1 MIFRMVL
8 VRLGI
13 AVPLVVVAT
22 FVVFSLSVFLP
33 GDAALTLAGE
43 GASPERVEEVRRT
56 MRLDDPLIERYG
68 AWLSDAV
75 RGDFGTSLFSKAPV
89 TQELTEK
96 WPVSASLLG
105 LSVVFAFLIGLPAGI
120 LAAVRRGTG
129 LDRGATLAATVGM
142 SIPPFVLGIF
152 LVIVFGVWLQVL
164 PVGGYTKFSESPW
177 DWFRSLL
184 LPAVALSGVMAA
196 TLARQLRGS
205 LSDVLDEEYIRTA
218 RAKGLK
224 GSAVVMR
231 HGLRMAAG
239 PVASVMAIAIG
250 RLVGGAIVVESVFNL
265 PGLGP
270 WLVSA
275 LLGRD
280 LPVVLGVVPFTVVLV
295 VLLNLTADVI
305 RGLLDP
311 RYAREQAIA

>member
-1 MIFRMVL
+1 MIFKMVAA
-8 VRLGI
+8 RLAI

-43 GASPERVEEVRRT
+43 GASPERVAEVRET
-56 MRLDDPLIERYG
+56 LRLDDPLIERYG
-68 AWLSDAV
+68 AWLGDALD
-75 RGDFGTSLFSKAPV
+75 GDLGTSLFSKAPV
-89 TQELTEK
+89 TQELAEK
-96 WPVSASLLG
+96 WPVSASLLA

-120 LAAVRRGTG
+120 LAAVHRGTS
-129 LDRGATLAATVGM
+129 LDRSATIAATVGM

-152 LVIVFGVWLQVL
+152 LVIVFGVWLRVL
-164 PVGGYTKFSESPW
+164 PVGGYTTFSDSPAG
-177 DWFRSLL
+177 WFRSLL
-184 LPAVALSGVMAA
+184 LPALALSGVMAA

-205 LSDVLDEEYIRTA
+205 LADVLDEEYIRTA

-224 GSAVVMR
+224 GTSIVMR

-275 LLGRD
+275 LLSRD

-295 VLLNLTADVI
+295 VLLNLSADVI
-305 RGLLDP
+305 RGMLDP
-311 RYAREQAIA
+311 RYVGEQVTS